1 MKYRMPPLP
10 RKQAVALDLLERTSV
25 FVHLDPRRPGVIV
38 PQGFLKQPQLVLQ
51 IGLNMAISIPD
62 LNVGDEGI
70 SCTLSFNKRPHFC
83 SLPWSSIYALIGE
96 QGGGMVWPEDV
107 PPEVVSQQRAAAKK
121 EAKPRKPGLRAIS
134 GSGLG
139 SSGLGSSDPG
149 SSAPSSSRPGSS
161 RPGSV
166 GSTHGVVDDDEGVS
180 HASLSHAG
188 TSSASAGAIG
198 GSGAIGGPSSGGS
211 HGSSASHGGEAADR
225 NAGDGEVPSTRR
237 SDDVRPAVVRRDV
250 RGSTP
255 RPPRLVQVV
264 SNSAHSESDDSQLA
278 DADAP
283 RSSDAPTRDDARSPA
298 TKRSR
303 PPYLR
308 LVD

>member
-1 MKYRMPPLP
+1 MPPLP

-62 LNVGDEGI
+62 LDVGDDGI

-83 SLPWSSIYALIGE
+83 RLPWSSIYALIGE

-121 EAKPRKPGLRAIS
+121 EVKPRRPGLRAIS
-134 GSGLG
+134 GDS
-139 SSGLGSSDPG
+139 
-149 SSAPSSSRPGSS
+149 
-161 RPGSV
+161 
-166 GSTHGVVDDDEGVS
+166 
-180 HASLSHAG
+180 
-188 TSSASAGAIG
+188 
-198 GSGAIGGPSSGGS
+198 
-211 HGSSASHGGEAADR
+211 ADR
-225 NAGDGEVPSTRR
+225 NGDDAEVPSTRR
-237 SDDVRPAVVRRDV
+237 SEASAAADVRRDPRV
-250 RGSTP
+250 ATP

-264 SNSAHSESDDSQLA
+264 SNPEPAPASQPPESVSAEAAQGSDD
-278 DADAP
+278 AP
-283 RSSDAPTRDDARSPA
+283 QRDEAARSPA

>member
-25 FVHLDPRRPGVIV
+25 FVHLDPRRSGVIV

-51 IGLNMAISIPD
+51 IGLNMAIAIPD
-62 LNVGDEGI
+62 LNVGEEGI

-121 EAKPRKPGLRAIS
+121 DVKPRKPGLRAIS
-134 GSGLG
+134 GSVG
-139 SSGLGSSDPG
+139 S
-149 SSAPSSSRPGSS
+149 
-161 RPGSV
+161 GSV
-166 GSTHGVVDDDEGVS
+166 GSGTISGRN
-180 HASLSHAG
+180 AG
-188 TSSASAGAIG
+188 D
-198 GSGAIGGPSSGGS
+198 
-211 HGSSASHGGEAADR
+211 EAADR
-225 NAGDGEVPSTRR
+225 NGDDAEIPSTRR
-237 SDDVRPAVVRRDV
+237 PDTPRPAEVRREV

-255 RPPRLVQVV
+255 RQPRLVQVV
-264 SNSAHSESDDSQLA
+264 TNPAHAEAAPVGEA
-278 DADAP
+278 DTDAP
-283 RSSDAPTRDDARSPA
+283 RSSDAPAREDAARPPA
-298 TKRSR
+298 TKPSR

>member
-62 LNVGDEGI
+62 LNVGEEGI

-121 EAKPRKPGLRAIS
+121 DPRPRKPGLRAIS
-134 GSGLG
+134 GSG
-139 SSGLGSSDPG
+139 
-149 SSAPSSSRPGSS
+149 A
-161 RPGSV
+161 
-166 GSTHGVVDDDEGVS
+166 GVD
-180 HASLSHAG
+180 
-188 TSSASAGAIG
+188 AGAD
-198 GSGAIGGPSSGGS
+198 SVD
-211 HGSSASHGGEAADR
+211 GEAADR
-225 NAGDGEVPSTRR
+225 SGTEGDTPTRR
-237 SDDVRPAVVRRDV
+237 SESIRPAVVRRGEV
-250 RGSTP
+250 RSATP
-255 RPPRLVQVV
+255 QPPRLVQVV
-264 SNSAHSESDDSQLA
+264 SNPARSESSAVSQA
-278 DADAP
+278 AEPETAPPSEAPAREDA
-283 RSSDAPTRDDARSPA
+283 ARPPA

>member
-51 IGLNMAISIPD
+51 IGLNMAIAIPD
-62 LNVGDEGI
+62 LDVGEEGI

-134 GSGLG
+134 GNGAAV
-139 SSGLGSSDPG
+139 SS
-149 SSAPSSSRPGSS
+149 
-161 RPGSV
+161 
-166 GSTHGVVDDDEGVS
+166 E
-180 HASLSHAG
+180 
-188 TSSASAGAIG
+188 
-198 GSGAIGGPSSGGS
+198 
-211 HGSSASHGGEAADR
+211 GGEAADR
-225 NAGDGEVPSTRR
+225 NDDGAEIPSTRR
-237 SDDVRPAVVRRDV
+237 SDAIRPAEVRRDARGADV
-250 RGSTP
+250 RGSDIRGSDIRAGEVRSSDARSSDARSGDIRGTTP

-264 SNSAHSESDDSQLA
+264 SNPA
-278 DADAP
+278 
-283 RSSDAPTRDDARSPA
+283 RSDAPASQADANASRSGDVPARDAAARDASARDASARDEARPPA

>member
-1 MKYRMPPLP
+1 MPPLP

-51 IGLNMAISIPD
+51 IGLNMAIQIPD
-62 LNVGDEGI
+62 LDVGEEGI

-121 EAKPRKPGLRAIS
+121 EVKPRKPGLRAIS
-134 GSGLG
+134 GAGG
-139 SSGLGSSDPG
+139 DP
-149 SSAPSSSRPGSS
+149 
-161 RPGSV
+161 
-166 GSTHGVVDDDEGVS
+166 
-180 HASLSHAG
+180 
-188 TSSASAGAIG
+188 
-198 GSGAIGGPSSGGS
+198 
-211 HGSSASHGGEAADR
+211 ADR
-225 NAGDGEVPSTRR
+225 NGDEAEAVPKRR
-237 SDDVRPAVVRRDV
+237 SEPPLREA
-250 RGSTP
+250 GAGTP
-255 RPPRLVQVV
+255 RPPRLMQVV
-264 SNSAHSESDDSQLA
+264 ASPAAAEASGSDE
-278 DADAP
+278 
-283 RSSDAPTRDDARSPA
+283 APTSEPPA
-298 TKRSR
+298 QADVQRPEPAPQREESVRPAAAKRSR

>member
-1 MKYRMPPLP
+1 MEYRMPPLP

-62 LNVGDEGI
+62 LNVGEEGI
-70 SCTLSFNKRPHFC
+70 TCTLSFNKRPHFC

-121 EAKPRKPGLRAIS
+121 EAKPRKPALRAIS
-134 GSGLG
+134 G
-139 SSGLGSSDPG
+139 
-149 SSAPSSSRPGSS
+149 
-161 RPGSV
+161 
-166 GSTHGVVDDDEGVS
+166 EGTDS
-180 HASLSHAG
+180 
-188 TSSASAGAIG
+188 
-198 GSGAIGGPSSGGS
+198 
-211 HGSSASHGGEAADR
+211 GEAADR
-225 NAGDGEVPSTRR
+225 NGDEADVPSPRR
-237 SDDVRPAVVRRDV
+237 SDTPRPTEVRRDVRGDV

-264 SNSAHSESDDSQLA
+264 SNPAHAESATVSQE
-278 DADAP
+278 DADAQRP
-283 RSSDAPTRDDARSPA
+283 SDAPARDEAARSPA
-298 TKRSR
+298 AKRSR

>member
-51 IGLNMAISIPD
+51 IGLNMAIAIPD

-121 EAKPRKPGLRAIS
+121 EAKPRKPGLRAIN
-134 GSGLG
+134 GAGG
-139 SSGLGSSDPG
+139 NAARENGP
-149 SSAPSSSRPGSS
+149 ASSRPGSIDS
-161 RPGSV
+161 AGDD
-166 GSTHGVVDDDEGVS
+166 TIDDEGSS
-180 HASLSHAG
+180 HASLNGA
-188 TSSASAGAIG
+188 ASAGAGAMG
-198 GSGAIGGPSSGGS
+198 G
-211 HGSSASHGGEAADR
+211 HGGEAADR
-225 NAGDGEVPSTRR
+225 NGRDPEGPSTRR
-237 SDDVRPAVVRRDV
+237 SDETRPAVVRRDV
-250 RGSTP
+250 RGGTP

-264 SNSAHSESDDSQLA
+264 SNSARSESADSQVA
-278 DADAP
+278 DDDAP
-283 RSSDAPTRDDARSPA
+283 RSSDAPGRDETRPPA

>member
-1 MKYRMPPLP
+1 MPPLP

-51 IGLNMAISIPD
+51 IGLNMAIQIPD
-62 LNVGDEGI
+62 LDVGEEGI

-121 EAKPRKPGLRAIS
+121 EAKPRKPGLRAIP
-134 GSGLG
+134 GSG
-139 SSGLGSSDPG
+139 
-149 SSAPSSSRPGSS
+149 
-161 RPGSV
+161 
-166 GSTHGVVDDDEGVS
+166 
-180 HASLSHAG
+180 
-188 TSSASAGAIG
+188 GADAD
-198 GSGAIGGPSSGGS
+198 S
-211 HGSSASHGGEAADR
+211 ADR
-225 NAGDGEVPSTRR
+225 NGDADEPAARR
-237 SDDVRPAVVRRDV
+237 SDSQPPASRGDGKDVRL
-250 RGSTP
+250 STP
-255 RPPRLVQVV
+255 RPPRLMQVV
-264 SNSAHSESDDSQLA
+264 TNSERSDTA
-278 DADAP
+278 VA
-283 RSSDAPTRDDARSPA
+283 SPA
-298 TKRSR
+298 PAAESGGQRPDGVAPESVRPSPSKRSR

>member
-1 MKYRMPPLP
+1 MPPLP

-25 FVHLDPRRPGVIV
+25 FVHLDPRRPGVMV
-38 PQGFLKQPQLVLQ
+38 PPGFLKQPQLVLQ

-62 LNVGDEGI
+62 LDIADEGI
-70 SCTLSFNKRPHFC
+70 TCTLSFNKRPHFC

-121 EAKPRKPGLRAIS
+121 EAKPRKPALRAIT
-134 GSGLG
+134 GSAD
-139 SSGLGSSDPG
+139 S
-149 SSAPSSSRPGSS
+149 
-161 RPGSV
+161 
-166 GSTHGVVDDDEGVS
+166 
-180 HASLSHAG
+180 
-188 TSSASAGAIG
+188 
-198 GSGAIGGPSSGGS
+198 
-211 HGSSASHGGEAADR
+211 GEAADR
-225 NAGDGEVPSTRR
+225 NGDEAEVPSTRQ
-237 SDDVRPAVVRRDV
+237 SDTPRPVEVRREARTV
-250 RGSTP
+250 NTP

-264 SNSAHSESDDSQLA
+264 SPASGADSASMNGTEGEAQRPDAAPAA
-278 DADAP
+278 DEARP
-283 RSSDAPTRDDARSPA
+283 PT

>member
-1 MKYRMPPLP
+1 MPPLP

-51 IGLNMAISIPD
+51 IGLNMAIAIPD
-62 LNVGDEGI
+62 LEVGDEGI

-83 SLPWSSIYALIGE
+83 RLPWSAIYALIGE
-96 QGGGMVWPEDV
+96 SGGGMVWPEDV

-121 EAKPRKPGLRAIS
+121 DTKPRRPGLRAIS
-134 GSGLG
+134 GDS
-139 SSGLGSSDPG
+139 
-149 SSAPSSSRPGSS
+149 
-161 RPGSV
+161 
-166 GSTHGVVDDDEGVS
+166 
-180 HASLSHAG
+180 
-188 TSSASAGAIG
+188 
-198 GSGAIGGPSSGGS
+198 
-211 HGSSASHGGEAADR
+211 ADR
-225 NAGDGEVPSTRR
+225 NGDEEAPSTRR
-237 SDDVRPAVVRRDV
+237 SEPPGKDRPA
-250 RGSTP
+250 TP

-264 SNSAHSESDDSQLA
+264 SNPDPQPDSASAAAEEINHEP
-278 DADAP
+278 AP
-283 RSSDAPTRDDARSPA
+283 REERQPA

>member
-38 PQGFLKQPQLVLQ
+38 PPGFLKQPQLVLQ
-51 IGLNMAISIPD
+51 IGLNMAIAIPD
-62 LNVGDEGI
+62 LEVGEEGI

-121 EAKPRKPGLRAIS
+121 EVKPRKPGLRAIS
-134 GSGLG
+134 GS
-139 SSGLGSSDPG
+139 
-149 SSAPSSSRPGSS
+149 
-161 RPGSV
+161 
-166 GSTHGVVDDDEGVS
+166 
-180 HASLSHAG
+180 AG
-188 TSSASAGAIG
+188 GGSAGG
-198 GSGAIGGPSSGGS
+198 GSAGGDP
-211 HGSSASHGGEAADR
+211 ADR
-225 NAGDGEVPSTRR
+225 NADDAEVPSTRR
-237 SDDVRPAVVRRDV
+237 PDQVNPAAVRRKDV
-250 RGSTP
+250 APKTP
-255 RPPRLVQVV
+255 RPLMQLV
-264 SNSAHSESDDSQLA
+264 SNPDPAPAGSDEA
-278 DADAP
+278 PAP
-283 RSSDAPTRDDARSPA
+283 RSEGVPA
-298 TKRSR
+298 STGEGLRPPASKRAR

>member
-1 MKYRMPPLP
+1 MDCRMPPLP

-38 PQGFLKQPQLVLQ
+38 PQGFLAQPQLVLQ
-51 IGLNMAISIPD
+51 IGLNMAIAIPD
-62 LNVGDEGI
+62 LDVSDDGI

-83 SLPWSSIYALIGE
+83 SLPWSAVYALIGE

-121 EAKPRKPGLRAIS
+121 ETKPRKPGLRAIS
-134 GSGLG
+134 GQ
-139 SSGLGSSDPG
+139 
-149 SSAPSSSRPGSS
+149 
-161 RPGSV
+161 
-166 GSTHGVVDDDEGVS
+166 
-180 HASLSHAG
+180 G
-188 TSSASAGAIG
+188 TNGDK
-198 GSGAIGGPSSGGS
+198 
-211 HGSSASHGGEAADR
+211 AADR
-225 NAGDGEVPSTRR
+225 SGDDAEAPSTRR
-237 SDDVRPAVVRRDV
+237 SDTPRPGDVRREV
-250 RGSTP
+250 RGTP

-264 SNSAHSESDDSQLA
+264 SNPVSGGPSPVASQAA
-278 DADAP
+278 DADERVP
-283 RSSDAPTRDDARSPA
+283 RDDVACDDVARDDRSPAPA

>member
-51 IGLNMAISIPD
+51 IGMNMAIAIPD
-62 LNVGDEGI
+62 LDVGEEGI

-83 SLPWSSIYALIGE
+83 RLPWSAIYALIGE

-134 GSGLG
+134 G
-139 SSGLGSSDPG
+139 
-149 SSAPSSSRPGSS
+149 
-161 RPGSV
+161 
-166 GSTHGVVDDDEGVS
+166 
-180 HASLSHAG
+180 
-188 TSSASAGAIG
+188 
-198 GSGAIGGPSSGGS
+198 
-211 HGSSASHGGEAADR
+211 EAADR
-225 NAGDGEVPSTRR
+225 NGDPPSTRR
-237 SDDVRPAVVRRDV
+237 PDAVRPTEVRREL
-250 RGSTP
+250 RSSA

-264 SNSAHSESDDSQLA
+264 SNPTSADSASSGASGSQRSEPQR
-278 DADAP
+278 P
-283 RSSDAPTRDDARSPA
+283 EQVPSSSRDDAAS
-298 TKRSR
+298 KRSR

>member
-1 MKYRMPPLP
+1 MPPLP

-51 IGLNMAISIPD
+51 IGLNMAIAIPD
-62 LNVGDEGI
+62 LNVGEEGI

-121 EAKPRKPGLRAIS
+121 DAKPRKPGLRAIS
-134 GSGLG
+134 GSGG
-139 SSGLGSSDPG
+139 
-149 SSAPSSSRPGSS
+149 A
-161 RPGSV
+161 
-166 GSTHGVVDDDEGVS
+166 
-180 HASLSHAG
+180 A
-188 TSSASAGAIG
+188 AGAD
-198 GSGAIGGPSSGGS
+198 SDRA
-211 HGSSASHGGEAADR
+211 GGEAADR
-225 NAGDGEVPSTRR
+225 SADDADVPSTRR
-237 SDDVRPAVVRRDV
+237 SDTPRPAELRPADIRSGEARSGDVRPAEVRRGEV
-250 RGSTP
+250 RSSTP

-264 SNSAHSESDDSQLA
+264 SNPARSESAPVSQA
-278 DADAP
+278 AEDTSQPNEAP
-283 RSSDAPTRDDARSPA
+283 ARDDQARPPA